1 MVRPVNEDVAATVAL
16 SLAIAAA
23 LAGLAIWLTIAS
35 RHRSIVIE
43 SSAALAQLQLL
54 NDQHGLR
61 LSYHPPLRY
70 EFVDRVNSKVKYDR
84 YDLRTFF
91 LQSIG
96 NIESEVRRNIDAR
109 QRDVAFYV
117 EYEVLYD
124 KIATC
129 LGRPT
134 TDRLSAEKF
143 RKIEHRLYKKRKL
156 RQPQCVAEVKCTV
169 TYTSPQGQNSYAR
182 ALGWD
187 FDGLRYGIDEVKRI
201 RDSRGTTQFL
211 RQQERNK
218 MSTAQ
223 RARIIN
229 RDNSSCQMC
238 GAKVSDGVTLH
249 VDHIVPVSRGGLT
262 LDDNLQTLCQECN
275 LGKSNR
281 F

>member
-1 MVRPVNEDVAATVAL
+1 VNEEVAATVAL
-16 SLAIAAA
+16 SLVIAAA

-43 SSAALAQLQLL
+43 SSAALAQLKLL
-54 NDQHGLR
+54 NDQHRLR

-70 EFVDRVNSKVKYDR
+70 EFVDRVNSKVKYDH

-96 NIESEVRRNIDAR
+96 NIESEVRRNIHAR

-129 LGRPT
+129 LGRPI

-143 RKIEHRLYKKRKL
+143 RKIEHRLYMKRKL

-169 TYTSPQGQNSYAR
+169 TYSSPQGQNSYAR

-201 RDSRGTTQFL
+201 RDSRATTQFL

-218 MSTAQ
+218 MSTAL

-229 RDNSSCQMC
+229 RDNSRCQMC
-238 GAKVSDGVTLH
+238 GSKVSDGVTLH

-262 LDDNLQTLCQECN
+262 LDDNLRTLCQECN

>member
-1 MVRPVNEDVAATVAL
+1 MNEEVAATVAL
-16 SLAIAAA
+16 WLVIAAA

-54 NDQHGLR
+54 NDQHRLR
-61 LSYHPPLRY
+61 LSYHPSLRY
-70 EFVDRVNSKVKYDR
+70 EFVDRVNSKVKYDH

-96 NIESEVRRNIDAR
+96 NIESEVRRNIVAR

-124 KIATC
+124 KIAPC

-143 RKIEHRLYKKRKL
+143 RKIEHRLYMKRKL

-169 TYTSPQGQNSYAR
+169 TYTSPQGRNSYAR

-201 RDSRGTTQFL
+201 RDSRDTTQFL

-218 MSTAQ
+218 MSAAL

-249 VDHIVPVSRGGLT
+249 VDHIVPVSRGGQT
-262 LDDNLQTLCQECN
+262 RDDNLQALCQDCN